1 MLINYLKVA
10 WRNMRKS
17 KTFALINII
26 GLAAGLACFMLIG
39 VYVADE
45 LSYDRFHEKAD
56 RIFRVDTDIVFG
68 GNKLILAAAC
78 DPLGA
83 TLKKDYPQVEA
94 FVRFYDPMGVKRLKK
109 GEEYI
114 RETNTVYADSTL
126 FDVFSLPAIAG
137 DIRHALHAPNTVV
150 ISERAALKYFGTT
163 DAVGK
168 IISEGET
175 AKEQH
180 KVTAVIKNI
189 PKNSHFNFDFF
200 FAMASV
206 DYQWGNYL
214 SNNHNTYL
222 LLKPG
227 IAYKDFEKN
236 FDQVLDKYV
245 LPQAKL
251 YMNVNSM
258 DDFKKAGNS
267 IAFSLMPLTRIH
279 LFSDR
284 TGEMGI
290 NGSMQYVYVF
300 AVIALL
306 VLLLA
311 CINFVNLSTA
321 RSYGRAREVGIRK
334 VLGTERRALVGRFLA
349 ESVLTVFL
357 AGLVALVMV
366 LLTISWFN
374 DLSGKEFS
382 YNDVLQVKYLF
393 WLPVL
398 LLVVGVAAGAYPA
411 FFLSSFNPIAVL
423 KSKFAGTPK
432 HGTSRSALVVTQF
445 VISIFIMAGTV
456 VVYNQLHFIQTK
468 KIGFDREEVLLVRGT
483 NALQNNKDAF
493 RQEVEQ
499 VAGVKQAIYAGF
511 LPVANSAR
519 NDNSYSTSP
528 VMDAKNGFNL
538 QSWVADENYIPFM
551 GMKMVSGRNF
561 SKDFA
566 TDSNAVVIN
575 ETAARLMGFGKEAVG
590 KKLYA
595 VDNGPDGLRTI
606 SFNIIG
612 VVSNFN
618 FESLRQTIGPL
629 MIRYGKADWII
640 ACKLNA
646 ASARQSIADI
656 ESKWKTMAPG
666 QPFVYAFMNEW
677 FDDMYRI
684 EQRTSKLGLSFA
696 IIAILIA
703 CLGLFG
709 LATFMAEQRTKEIG
723 VRKVL
728 GASVGQIVLM
738 MSKKFVLLVA
748 IAAAVAL
755 PLAWWI
761 MGIWL
766 QDFAYRPA
774 LGWWV
779 FGLAAL
785 LAFVVAILTVST
797 QAIKAALANP
807 VKSLRTE

>member
-1 MLINYLKVA
+1 
-10 WRNMRKS
+10 
-17 KTFALINII
+17 
-26 GLAAGLACFMLIG
+26 
-39 VYVADE
+39 
-45 LSYDRFHEKAD
+45 
-56 RIFRVDTDIVFG
+56 
-68 GNKLILAAAC
+68 
-78 DPLGA
+78 
-83 TLKKDYPQVEA
+83 
-94 FVRFYDPMGVKRLKK
+94 
-109 GEEYI
+109 
-114 RETNTVYADSTL
+114 
-126 FDVFSLPAIAG
+126 
-137 DIRHALHAPNTVV
+137 
-150 ISERAALKYFGTT
+150 
-163 DAVGK
+163 
-168 IISEGET
+168 
-175 AKEQH
+175 
-180 KVTAVIKNI
+180 
-189 PKNSHFNFDFF
+189 
-200 FAMASV
+200 
-206 DYQWGNYL
+206 
-214 SNNHNTYL
+214 
-222 LLKPG
+222 
-227 IAYKDFEKN
+227 
-236 FDQVLDKYV
+236 
-245 LPQAKL
+245 
-251 YMNVNSM
+251 
-258 DDFKKAGNS
+258 
-267 IAFSLMPLTRIH
+267 
-279 LFSDR
+279 
-284 TGEMGI
+284 
-290 NGSMQYVYVF
+290 
-300 AVIALL
+300 
-306 VLLLA
+306 
-311 CINFVNLSTA
+311 
-321 RSYGRAREVGIRK
+321 
-334 VLGTERRALVGRFLA
+334 
-349 ESVLTVFL
+349 
-357 AGLVALVMV
+357 
-366 LLTISWFN
+366 
-374 DLSGKEFS
+374 
-382 YNDVLQVKYLF
+382 
-393 WLPVL
+393 
-398 LLVVGVAAGAYPA
+398 
-411 FFLSSFNPIAVL
+411 VL
-423 KSKFAGTPK
+423 KNKFAGTPK
-432 HGTSRSALVVTQF
+432 HGSSRSALVVTQF

-483 NALQNNKDAF
+483 NALQSNKDAF

-748 IAAAVAL
+748 VAAAVAL